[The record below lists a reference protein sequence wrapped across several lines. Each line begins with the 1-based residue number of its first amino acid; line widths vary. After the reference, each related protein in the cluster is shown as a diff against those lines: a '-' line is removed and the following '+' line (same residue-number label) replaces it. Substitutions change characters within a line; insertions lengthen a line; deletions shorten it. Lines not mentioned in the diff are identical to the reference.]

1 MANNEIFSTVKYFIN
16 GKEQEENTMFL
27 EKEFNS
33 LKQTIFNEFNITN
46 DLNEFIIFYYVKNP
60 NEKIIITNND
70 ELTNI
75 LKENNNDALI
85 YLECHNNKE
94 KILKER
100 EEIKKKILEKKKKQ
114 KKIMNKI
121 IISILK
127 K

>member
-1 MANNEIFSTVKYFIN
+1 MANNEIFSTIKYFIN
-16 GKEQEENTMFL
+16 GEEKEENTLFL

-33 LKQTIFNEFNITN
+33 LKQTIFNEFKISN

-75 LKENNNDALI
+75 LNENKNDAII
-85 YLECHNNKE
+85 YFECHNNKE

-100 EEIKKKILEKKKKQ
+100 EEKKKKIRIEKKNKK
-114 KKIMNKI
+114 K
-121 IISILK
+121 
-127 K
+127 